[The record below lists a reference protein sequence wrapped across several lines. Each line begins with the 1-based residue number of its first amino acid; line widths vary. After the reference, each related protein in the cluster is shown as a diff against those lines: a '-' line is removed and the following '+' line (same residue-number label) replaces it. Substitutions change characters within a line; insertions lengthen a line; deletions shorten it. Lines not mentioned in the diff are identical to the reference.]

1 MSKKPRPD
9 CLALLICEGVIEDS
23 RSKNKTIV
31 NTFNRVTALSYPV
44 RQDRLSIF
52 LSLTG
57 GHGEHDIEVRIVRGG
72 VPAGEKPLRGVTGK
86 VNFVNPLHV
95 AELTID
101 IRGMTIPAAG
111 GYVIELLVDGDVL
124 KQRHFEAVL
133 LKSGGKK
140 P

>member
-31 NTFNRVTALSYPV
+31 NTFNRIAALRYPV
-44 RQDRLSIF
+44 RHDRLSIF

-57 GHGEHDIEVRIVRGG
+57 GHGEHDIEIRIVRGG
-72 VPAGEKPLRGVTGK
+72 VPPGEKPLYGFTGK
-86 VNFVNPLHV
+86 ANFANPLAV
-95 AELTID
+95 AELAID

-111 GYVIELLVDGDVL
+111 RYVIELVVDRDVL
-124 KQRHFEAVL
+124 KQRNFEAVL

-140 P
+140 A